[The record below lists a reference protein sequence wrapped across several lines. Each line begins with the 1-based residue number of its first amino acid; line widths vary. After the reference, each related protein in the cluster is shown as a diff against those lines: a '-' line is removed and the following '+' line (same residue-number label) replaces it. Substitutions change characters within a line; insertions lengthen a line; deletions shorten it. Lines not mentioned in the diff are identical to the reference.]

1 MTARGRLGAP
11 KRALSDPLVLVV
23 AVLGLVTYALHGVNG
38 MLTRDLAVYS
48 YAGQQV
54 AEGVPPYLGIL
65 NRAGPLAHVLPGI
78 GVGIA
83 RLGGFDDLLTMR
95 LQFLTFAVACLCV
108 VYLLGRDLFAS
119 RVAGLATA
127 ATFLTF
133 AGFIHYASNG
143 PREKTPMTLLV
154 AGALWAVTRKRWFTA
169 GMCVSLAT
177 LCLQIA
183 FFTSFTAVV
192 AGALFVAQGERIRAL
207 VRIAVGG
214 AVPVGVCMVWFAIA
228 GSLRESLDAFLLINV
243 RYTTPDPVLPKLHA
257 EWLELQEAYGLSVW
271 LLVGGL
277 VALGVLALSVA
288 RPRARRDDP
297 ATKLLAA
304 FALAALA
311 GLAWN
316 LKEYDDWPDLF
327 PLLPLAALG
336 VGGLF
341 HRLTQRLPPPVRVA
355 AVVVWT
361 LALTAGAVHESV
373 STRDD
378 RLIGQRQSVADVLD
392 ELPPGAT
399 ITSVE
404 APQALVLTQ
413 RRNPTRHQMFS
424 AGLQDYLEDTWPGGL
439 DGFRRD
445 LVDEAPDLIVMG
457 DPVSEKWRASI
468 DPEYVYV
475 GRASDWFW
483 YARTTLGEQRVSALR
498 DAAGYDP
505 SDEYARVP
513 EVPSP

>member
-11 KRALSDPLVLVV
+11 KRALSDPLLLVV

-65 NRAGPLAHVLPGI
+65 NRAGPLAHVLPSI

-83 RLGGFDDLLTMR
+83 RIGGFDDLLTMR

-133 AGFIHYASNG
+133 AGFIHYASSG
-143 PREKTPMTLLV
+143 PREKTPMTLFV
-154 AGALWAVTRKRWFTA
+154 AGALWAVTQKRWFTA
-169 GMCVSLAT
+169 GVCVSLAT

-183 FFTSFTAVV
+183 FFSSFTAVV
-192 AGALFVAQGERIRAL
+192 AAALLVAQGERVRAL
-207 VRIAVGG
+207 VRIALGG
-214 AVPVGVCMVWFAIA
+214 AVPVGVCLVWFAIA

-243 RYTTPDPVLPKLHA
+243 RYTTPDPVLPR
-257 EWLELQEAYGLSVW
+257 LENAWIGVQDAYGPSVW

-277 VALGVLALSVA
+277 AALGVLALAAVRS
-288 RPRARRDDP
+288 RARRDP
-297 ATKLLAA
+297 STKVLAA
-304 FALAALA
+304 FALGALA

-327 PLLPLAALG
+327 PLLPLAA
-336 VGGLF
+336 VGIGGAF
-341 HRLTQRLPPPVRVA
+341 HQLTRRLPPRA
-355 AVVVWT
+355 ALTAVVVWT
-361 LALTAGAVHESV
+361 LLLTAGAVHRSV

-378 RLIGQRQSVADVLD
+378 RLLGQRESVADVLD
-392 ELPPGAT
+392 QLPPGAT

-457 DPVSEKWRASI
+457 DPVSENWRASI
-468 DPEYVYV
+468 DPEYVYI

-483 YARTTLGEQRVSALR
+483 YARATLGEQRVSALR